1 MVDLCYPVNV
11 NSGGENMDGKRTNK
25 TGSQRVKDW
34 RLRHLR
40 EFYRTEVLLDKD
52 DAAKLDTLCSQTG
65 LDRSA
70 MIRELIRNA
79 RFVPG

>member
-1 MVDLCYPVNV
+1 
-11 NSGGENMDGKRTNK
+11 MDGKRTNK

-40 EFYRTEVLLDKD
+40 EHFRTEVLLSRE
-52 DAAKLDTLCSQTG
+52 DAATLDGLCAQTG

>member
-1 MVDLCYPVNV
+1 M
-11 NSGGENMDGKRTNK
+11 SEKRTNK
-25 TGSQRVKDW
+25 TGSERVRDW

-40 EFYRTEVLLDKD
+40 EFYRTEILLNKE
-52 DAAKLDTLCSQTG
+52 DAAKLDTLCAQTG

>member
-1 MVDLCYPVNV
+1 
-11 NSGGENMDGKRTNK
+11 MDGKRTNK

-40 EFYRTEVLLDKD
+40 EHFRTEVLLSRE
-52 DAAKLDTLCSQTG
+52 DAATLDGLCAQTG

-70 MIRELIRNA
+70 MIRELIRKA
-79 RFVPG
+79 RFVSG

>member
-1 MVDLCYPVNV
+1 
-11 NSGGENMDGKRTNK
+11 MDGKRTNK

-40 EFYRTEVLLDKD
+40 EHFRTEVLLSRE
-52 DAAKLDTLCSQTG
+52 DAATLDGLCAQTG

-70 MIRELIRNA
+70 MIRELIRNV
-79 RFVPG
+79 RITPG